1 VNWLININCLIG
13 KSGNWSIIK
22 ERCALKMDFSIK
34 ENILVDKLIEQAL
47 LEDIGTG
54 DITTESIIPSKLKAK
69 GIIKTSEEGVVAGLD
84 VACLIFQKLDSEI
97 IFQEKIK
104 DGIKVARDK
113 VLAEITGPA
122 RTILKGER
130 VALNFLQRMSGI
142 ATITSKFCQEV
153 KDLPVRIVDTR
164 KTTPGLRM
172 LEKYAVRMGGGHN
185 HRFGLYDA
193 VLIKDNHIAVAGG
206 IKSAVNSVRKQI
218 SHTVKIEVEVENL
231 SQLQETL
238 EMKVDIIMLDNM
250 NLDTMIE
257 AVKMIKGKALI
268 EASGGVTLKNVR
280 EIAQTGVD
288 LISVGAL
295 THSVKS
301 LDISMEII

>member
-1 VNWLININCLIG
+1 
-13 KSGNWSIIK
+13 
-22 ERCALKMDFSIK
+22 MDFSIK
-34 ENILVDKLIEQAL
+34 ENILIDKIVEQVL

-54 DITTESIIPSKLKAK
+54 DITSDSIVPYDLKAK

-84 VACLIFQKLDSEI
+84 IAHLIFKKLDPEI

-104 DGIKVARDK
+104 DGVKVARGK
-113 VLAEITGPA
+113 VLAEISGSA

-153 KDLPVRIVDTR
+153 KDFPVRIVDTR
-164 KTTPGLRM
+164 KTTPGLRV
-172 LEKYAVRMGGGHN
+172 LEKYAVLMGGGYN

-231 SQLQETL
+231 SQLQEAL
-238 EMKVDIIMLDNM
+238 EMKVDIVMLDNM
-250 NLDTMIE
+250 ELETMKE
-257 AVKMIKGKALI
+257 AVKIVKGKALI
-268 EASGGVTLKNVR
+268 EASGGITLKKVR

-301 LDISMEII
+301 LDISMKILK

>member
-1 VNWLININCLIG
+1 
-13 KSGNWSIIK
+13 
-22 ERCALKMDFSIK
+22 MDFSIK
-34 ENILVDKLIEQAL
+34 ENILVDKIIEQAL

-54 DITTESIIPSKLKAK
+54 DITTESIIPSNLKAK
-69 GIIKTSEEGVVAGLD
+69 GIIKTSDEGVVAGLD
-84 VACLIFQKLDSEI
+84 IARLVFQKLDSDNT
-97 IFQEKIK
+97 FQEKII
-104 DGIKVARDK
+104 DGTKITQGKL
-113 VLAEITGPA
+113 LAEITGSA

-153 KDLPVRIVDTR
+153 KDFPVRIVDTR
-164 KTTPGLRM
+164 KTTPGLRI

-193 VLIKDNHIAVAGG
+193 VLIKDNHIAAAGG

-231 SQLQETL
+231 SQLQEAL
-238 EMKVDIIMLDNM
+238 EMRVDVIMLDNM
-250 NLDTMIE
+250 NLNVMKK
-257 AVKMIKGKALI
+257 AVKTAKGKVLL
-268 EASGGVTLKNVR
+268 EASGRVTLENVK

-288 LISVGAL
+288 LISIGAL

-301 LDISMEII
+301 LDISMEISK

>member
-1 VNWLININCLIG
+1 
-13 KSGNWSIIK
+13 
-22 ERCALKMDFSIK
+22 MDFSLK
-34 ENILVDKLIEQAL
+34 ENILIDKIVEQVL

-54 DITTESIIPSKLKAK
+54 DITSDSIVPYDLKAK

-84 VACLIFQKLDSEI
+84 IAHLIFKKLDPEI

-104 DGIKVARDK
+104 DGVKVARGK
-113 VLAEITGPA
+113 VLAEISGSA

-153 KDLPVRIVDTR
+153 KDFPVRIVDTR
-164 KTTPGLRM
+164 KTTPGLRI
-172 LEKYAVRMGGGHN
+172 LEKYAVRMGGGYN

-231 SQLQETL
+231 SQLQEAL
-238 EMKVDIIMLDNM
+238 EMKVDIVMLDNM
-250 NLDTMIE
+250 ELETMKE
-257 AVKMIKGKALI
+257 AVKIVKGKALI
-268 EASGGVTLKNVR
+268 EASGGITLKKVR

-301 LDISMEII
+301 LDISMEIKNVSRESYLV

>member
-1 VNWLININCLIG
+1 
-13 KSGNWSIIK
+13 
-22 ERCALKMDFSIK
+22 MDFSIK
-34 ENILVDKLIEQAL
+34 ENILIDKIIEQAL

-54 DITTESIIPSKLKAK
+54 DITTESIIPSNLKAK

-84 VACLIFQKLDSEI
+84 IVFLVFKKLDSEI
-97 IFQEKIK
+97 CFQSKIK
-104 DGIKVARDK
+104 DGNKILPGEI
-113 VLAEITGPA
+113 LAQITSPA
-122 RTILKGER
+122 RTILQGER

-153 KDLPVRIVDTR
+153 KDFPVRIVDTR
-164 KTTPGLRM
+164 KTTPGLRI
-172 LEKYAVRMGGGHN
+172 LEKYAVRMGGGYN

-206 IKSAVNSVRKQI
+206 IKSAVNSIRKQI
-218 SHTVKIEVEVENL
+218 SHTAKIEVEVENL
-231 SQLQETL
+231 SQLQEAL
-238 EMKVDIIMLDNM
+238 KVQVDIIMLDNM
-250 NLDTMIE
+250 DLDTMKE
-257 AVKMIKGKALI
+257 AVKMAKGKTII
-268 EASGGVTLKNVR
+268 EASGGIVLEKVR
-280 EIAQTGVD
+280 KIAQTGVD

>member
-1 VNWLININCLIG
+1 
-13 KSGNWSIIK
+13 
-22 ERCALKMDFSIK
+22 MDFSTK
-34 ENILVDKLIEQAL
+34 ENILIDKIIEQAL

-54 DITTESIIPSKLKAK
+54 DITTEFIIHPNVKAK

-84 VACLIFQKLDSEI
+84 IACLLFKKLDSEI

-104 DGIKVARDK
+104 DGTKVTRGK
-113 VLAEITGPA
+113 VLAKISGSA
-122 RTILKGER
+122 RTIFKGER

-142 ATITSKFCQEV
+142 ATITSKFCQQV
-153 KDLPVRIVDTR
+153 KDFPVRIFDTR
-164 KTTPGLRM
+164 KTTPGLRI

-218 SHTVKIEVEVENL
+218 SHTAKIEVEVENL
-231 SQLQETL
+231 SQLQEAL
-238 EMKVDIIMLDNM
+238 KVQVDTIMLDNM
-250 NLDTMIE
+250 DLETMKE
-257 AVKMIKGKALI
+257 AVKMVKGEALI
-268 EASGGVTLKNVR
+268 EASGGITLEKVR

>member
-1 VNWLININCLIG
+1 
-13 KSGNWSIIK
+13 
-22 ERCALKMDFSIK
+22 MDFSIK
-34 ENILVDKLIEQAL
+34 ENILIDKIIEQAL

-54 DITTESIIPSKLKAK
+54 DITTESIIPFNLKAK
-69 GIIKTSEEGVVAGLD
+69 GIIKTSEEGVVAGLNITSL
-84 VACLIFQKLDSEI
+84 VFKKLDSEI

-104 DGIKVARDK
+104 DGTQVVRGK

-142 ATITSKFCQEV
+142 ATITSKFCQQV
-153 KDLPVRIVDTR
+153 KGLPVRIVDTR
-164 KTTPGLRM
+164 KTTPGLRI
-172 LEKYAVRMGGGHN
+172 LEKYAVRMGGGYN

-206 IKSAVNSVRKQI
+206 IKSAVNSIRKQI

-231 SQLQETL
+231 SQLQEAL

-250 NLDTMIE
+250 DLNTMKK
-257 AVKMIKGKALI
+257 AVKMVKGKVLI
-268 EASGGVTLKNVR
+268 EASGGITLEKVR

-288 LISVGAL
+288 LISIGSL

>member
-1 VNWLININCLIG
+1 
-13 KSGNWSIIK
+13 
-22 ERCALKMDFSIK
+22 MDFSIK
-34 ENILVDKLIEQAL
+34 ENILIDKIIEQAL

-54 DITTESIIPSKLKAK
+54 DITTESIIPSNLKAK

-84 VACLIFQKLDSEI
+84 IVCLVFRKLDSEI

-104 DGIKVARDK
+104 DGTKVARGK
-113 VLAEITGPA
+113 VLAEITGSA
-122 RTILKGER
+122 QTILKGER

-142 ATITSKFCQEV
+142 ATITSKFCQQV
-153 KDLPVRIVDTR
+153 KGLPVRIVDTR
-164 KTTPGLRM
+164 KTTPGLRI
-172 LEKYAVRMGGGHN
+172 LEKYAVRMGGGYN

-206 IKSAVNSVRKQI
+206 IKSAVNSIRKQI

-231 SQLQETL
+231 SQLQEAL

-250 NLDTMIE
+250 NLDTMRE
-257 AVKMIKGKALI
+257 AVKIVKGKALI
-268 EASGGVTLKNVR
+268 EASGGITLEKVK

-288 LISVGAL
+288 LISIGAL

-301 LDISMEII
+301 LDISMEIKNVSRIS

>member
-1 VNWLININCLIG
+1 
-13 KSGNWSIIK
+13 
-22 ERCALKMDFSIK
+22 MDFSTK
-34 ENILVDKLIEQAL
+34 ENILIDKIIEQAL

-54 DITTESIIPSKLKAK
+54 DITTESIIPSNLKAK
-69 GIIKTSEEGVVAGLD
+69 GIIKTSEGGVVAGLD
-84 VACLIFQKLDSEI
+84 IVFLVFVKLDSEI
-97 IFQEKIK
+97 CFQPKIK
-104 DGIKVARDK
+104 DGNKI
-113 VLAEITGPA
+113 LPGEILGEITGPA

-142 ATITSKFCQEV
+142 ATITSKFCQQV
-153 KDLPVRIVDTR
+153 KDFPVRIFDTR
-164 KTTPGLRM
+164 KTTPGLRI

-231 SQLQETL
+231 SQFQEAL
-238 EMKVDIIMLDNM
+238 KVQVNIIMLDNM
-250 NLDTMIE
+250 DLETMKE
-257 AVKMIKGKALI
+257 AVKLVKGKALI
-268 EASGGVTLKNVR
+268 EASGGITLEKVK

-295 THSVKS
+295 THSVKA

>member
-1 VNWLININCLIG
+1 
-13 KSGNWSIIK
+13 
-22 ERCALKMDFSIK
+22 MDFSLK
-34 ENILVDKLIEQAL
+34 ENIQIDKIIEQAL

-54 DITTESIIPSKLKAK
+54 DITTESVIPLNLKAK
-69 GIIKTSEEGVVAGLD
+69 GIIKTSDEGVVAGLD
-84 VACLIFQKLDSEI
+84 IACLVFKKLDSEI
-97 IFQEKIK
+97 CFQSKMK
-104 DGIKVARDK
+104 DGNKILPEEI
-113 VLAEITGPA
+113 LAEITGPA
-122 RTILKGER
+122 RIILKGER
-130 VALNFLQRMSGI
+130 VTLNFLQRLSGI

-164 KTTPGLRM
+164 KTTPGLRI

-238 EMKVDIIMLDNM
+238 EMKVDIVMLDNM

-257 AVKMIKGKALI
+257 AVKMVKGKALI

-301 LDISMEII
+301 LDISMEILK

>member
-1 VNWLININCLIG
+1 
-13 KSGNWSIIK
+13 
-22 ERCALKMDFSIK
+22 MDFSIK
-34 ENILVDKLIEQAL
+34 ENILIDKIIEQAL

-54 DITTESIIPSKLKAK
+54 DITSESIIPSNLKAK
-69 GIIKTSEEGVVAGLD
+69 GIIKSSEEGVVAGLD
-84 VACLIFQKLDSEI
+84 IACLVFQKLDPEV

-104 DGIKVARDK
+104 DGTKVVRGK

-153 KDLPVRIVDTR
+153 EDSPVRIFDTR
-164 KTTPGLRM
+164 KTTPGLRI
-172 LEKYAVRMGGGHN
+172 LEKYAVRMGGGYN

-218 SHTVKIEVEVENL
+218 SHMTKIEVEVENL
-231 SQLQETL
+231 SQLQEAL

-250 NLDTMIE
+250 DLETMKE
-257 AVKMIKGKALI
+257 AVETVKGKALI
-268 EASGGVTLKNVR
+268 EASGGITLEKVR
-280 EIAQTGVD
+280 KIAQTGVD
-288 LISVGAL
+288 LISIGAL

-301 LDISMEII
+301 LDISMEMKNVSRIS

>member
-1 VNWLININCLIG
+1 
-13 KSGNWSIIK
+13 
-22 ERCALKMDFSIK
+22 MDFSKK
-34 ENILVDKLIEQAL
+34 ENIQINKIIEQAL

-54 DITTESIIPSKLKAK
+54 DITTESIIPSNLKAK
-69 GIIKTSEEGVVAGLD
+69 GIIKTSEKGVVAGLD
-84 VACLIFQKLDSEI
+84 IACLVFKKLDSEI
-97 IFQEKIK
+97 CFQSKIK
-104 DGIKVARDK
+104 DGNKILPEEI
-113 VLAEITGPA
+113 LAEIAGPA
-122 RTILKGER
+122 RIILKGER

-164 KTTPGLRM
+164 KTTPGLRI

-193 VLIKDNHIAVAGG
+193 LLIKDNHIAVAGG

-231 SQLQETL
+231 SQLQEAL
-238 EMKVDIIMLDNM
+238 KVQVNIIMLDNM
-250 NLDTMIE
+250 DLETMKE
-257 AVKMIKGKALI
+257 AVKMVKGKALI
-268 EASGGVTLKNVR
+268 EASGGITLEKVR

-295 THSVKS
+295 THSIKA
-301 LDISMEII
+301 LDISMEIL

>member
-1 VNWLININCLIG
+1 
-13 KSGNWSIIK
+13 
-22 ERCALKMDFSIK
+22 MDFSLK
-34 ENILVDKLIEQAL
+34 ENILIDKIVEQVL

-54 DITTESIIPSKLKAK
+54 DITSDSIVPYDLKAK

-84 VACLIFQKLDSEI
+84 IAHLIFKKLDPEI

-104 DGIKVARDK
+104 DGVKVARGK
-113 VLAEITGPA
+113 VLAEISGSA

-153 KDLPVRIVDTR
+153 KDFPVRIVDTR
-164 KTTPGLRM
+164 KTTPGLRV
-172 LEKYAVRMGGGHN
+172 LEKYAVLMGGGYN

-231 SQLQETL
+231 SQLQEAL
-238 EMKVDIIMLDNM
+238 EMKVDIVMLDNM
-250 NLDTMIE
+250 ELETMKE
-257 AVKMIKGKALI
+257 AVKIVKGKALI
-268 EASGGVTLKNVR
+268 EASGGITLKKVR

-301 LDISMEII
+301 LDISMEIKNVSRESYLV

>member
-1 VNWLININCLIG
+1 
-13 KSGNWSIIK
+13 
-22 ERCALKMDFSIK
+22 MDFSIK
-34 ENILVDKLIEQAL
+34 ENILIDKIIEQAL

-54 DITTESIIPSKLKAK
+54 DITTEFIIPSNLKAK

-84 VACLIFQKLDSEI
+84 IACLVFQKLDSEI
-97 IFQEKIK
+97 IFQEKTK
-104 DGIKVARDK
+104 DGKKVARGK
-113 VLAEITGPA
+113 ELAEITGPA

-153 KDLPVRIVDTR
+153 KDFPVRIVDTR
-164 KTTPGLRM
+164 KTTPGLRI
-172 LEKYAVRMGGGHN
+172 LEKYAVHMGGGYN

-231 SQLQETL
+231 SQLQEAL
-238 EMKVDIIMLDNM
+238 EMKVDIVMLDNM
-250 NLDTMIE
+250 SLDMMRE
-257 AVKMIKGKALI
+257 AVNIAKGKVLI
-268 EASGGVTLKNVR
+268 EASGGITLDNVR
-280 EIAQTGVD
+280 EVAQTGVD
-288 LISVGAL
+288 LISIGAL

-301 LDISMEII
+301 LDISMEIV

>member
-1 VNWLININCLIG
+1 
-13 KSGNWSIIK
+13 
-22 ERCALKMDFSIK
+22 MDFSIK
-34 ENILVDKLIEQAL
+34 ENILIDKIVEQAL

-54 DITTESIIPSKLKAK
+54 DITSESIAPYELKAK

-84 VACLIFQKLDSEI
+84 IICLVFKKLDPEI
-97 IFQEKIK
+97 CFQSKIK
-104 DGIKVARDK
+104 DGKTILPGE
-113 VLAEITGPA
+113 VLAKISGSA

-142 ATITSKFCQEV
+142 ATITFKFCQQV
-153 KDLPVRIVDTR
+153 KDFPVRIVDTR
-164 KTTPGLRM
+164 KTTPGLRI
-172 LEKYAVRMGGGHN
+172 LEKYAVRMGGGYN

-193 VLIKDNHIAVAGG
+193 VLIKDNHIVVAGG

-231 SQLQETL
+231 SQLQEAL
-238 EMKVDIIMLDNM
+238 KVQVDIIMLDNM
-250 NLDTMIE
+250 DLETMKE
-257 AVKMIKGKALI
+257 AVKMVKGKTLI
-268 EASGGVTLKNVR
+268 EASGEITLEKVR
-280 EIAQTGVD
+280 KIAQIGVD

>member
-1 VNWLININCLIG
+1 
-13 KSGNWSIIK
+13 
-22 ERCALKMDFSIK
+22 MDFLIK
-34 ENILVDKLIEQAL
+34 ENILIDKIIEQAL

-54 DITTESIIPSKLKAK
+54 DITSESIVPYDLKAK

-84 VACLIFQKLDSEI
+84 IAYLIFKKLDSEI

-104 DGIKVARDK
+104 DGTKVTRGK
-113 VLAEITGPA
+113 VLAEISGYA

-142 ATITSKFCQEV
+142 ATITSKFCQQV
-153 KDLPVRIVDTR
+153 KDFPVRIFDTR
-164 KTTPGLRM
+164 KTTPGLRI

-218 SHTVKIEVEVENL
+218 SHTVKIEVEAENL
-231 SQLQETL
+231 SQLQEAL
-238 EMKVDIIMLDNM
+238 KVQVDTIMLDNM
-250 NLDTMIE
+250 DLETMKE
-257 AVKMIKGKALI
+257 AVKMVKGEALI
-268 EASGGVTLKNVR
+268 EASGGITLEKVR
-280 EIAQTGVD
+280 EIARTGVD

>member
-1 VNWLININCLIG
+1 
-13 KSGNWSIIK
+13 
-22 ERCALKMDFSIK
+22 MDFSIK
-34 ENILVDKLIEQAL
+34 ENILIDKIIEQAL

-54 DITTESIIPSKLKAK
+54 DITSESIIPLNLKAK

-84 VACLIFQKLDSEI
+84 IACLVFKKLDSEI
-97 IFQEKIK
+97 CFQSKMK
-104 DGIKVARDK
+104 DGNKILPEEI
-113 VLAEITGPA
+113 LAEITAPA
-122 RTILKGER
+122 QTILKGER
-130 VALNFLQRMSGI
+130 VALNFLQRLSGI

-164 KTTPGLRM
+164 KTTPGLRI
-172 LEKYAVRMGGGHN
+172 LEKYAVHMGGGYN

-231 SQLQETL
+231 SQLQEAL
-238 EMKVDIIMLDNM
+238 EMKVDIVMLDNM
-250 NLDTMIE
+250 SLDMMRE
-257 AVKMIKGKALI
+257 AVNIAKGKVLI
-268 EASGGVTLKNVR
+268 EASGGITLDNVR
-280 EIAQTGVD
+280 EVAQTGVD
-288 LISVGAL
+288 LISIGAL